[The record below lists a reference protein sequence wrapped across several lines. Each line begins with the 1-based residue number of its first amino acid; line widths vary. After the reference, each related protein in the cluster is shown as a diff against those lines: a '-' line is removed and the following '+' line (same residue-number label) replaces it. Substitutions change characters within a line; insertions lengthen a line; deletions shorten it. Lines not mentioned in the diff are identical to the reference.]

1 MDSKIEQCKRE
12 LELITNDT
20 TDTIE
25 VQFVFKRIG
34 EIVAANAD
42 IQADNLFWDHLA
54 ASFGANLVLGI
65 TRQVDTRTEV
75 VSLLKLLEDIR
86 NNPGIITKQWY
97 EDQYENG
104 GVLGRAFGTAS
115 FEEHFG
121 SRPELDTA
129 LIEKDIQD
137 LKSATAK
144 VARFRHT
151 RIAHKNADQR
161 LVIDLKAS
169 DAEAALKEVERLV
182 IRYQLLLN
190 QAGFTELMPSILY
203 NWESIFRVPWVKP

>member
-1 MDSKIEQCKRE
+1 MPPKITQWKSE
-12 LELITNDT
+12 LEIITSDT

-25 VQFVFKRIG
+25 SQFIFKRLT
-34 EIVAANAD
+34 EIVAANPKIAT
-42 IQADNLFWDHLA
+42 DNLFWDHLA
-54 ASFGANLVLGI
+54 ASFGADLVLGI

-86 NNPGIITKQWY
+86 DNCGVVTKQWY
-97 EDQYENG
+97 EDQYENNS
-104 GVLGRAFGTAS
+104 VLGRGFGTQS

-121 SRPELDTA
+121 SKPELDLD
-129 LIEKDIQD
+129 LINKDIQE

-151 RIAHKNADQR
+151 RIAHKNVDKR
-161 LVIDLKAS
+161 LVIDLNFT
-169 DAEAALKEVERLV
+169 EVEEALSVVEKLV

-190 QAGFTELMPSILY
+190 QSGYDKLIPSITY
-203 NWESIFRVPWVKP
+203 NWESIFKTPWIEN